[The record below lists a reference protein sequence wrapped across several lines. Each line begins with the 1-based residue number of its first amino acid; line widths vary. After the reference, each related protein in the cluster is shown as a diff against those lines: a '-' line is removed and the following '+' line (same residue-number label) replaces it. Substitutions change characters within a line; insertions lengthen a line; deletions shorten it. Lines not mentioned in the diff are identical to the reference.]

1 MYIYVINCIYIYIY
15 IYMCVYNSLYIA
27 HYLFSFNSIKQY
39 NPFYL
44 VEIKLKLFNKGLK
57 NKKGKHKSK

>member
-1 MYIYVINCIYIYIY
+1 
-15 IYMCVYNSLYIA
+15 MCVYNSLYIA

>member
-1 MYIYVINCIYIYIY
+1 
-15 IYMCVYNSLYIA
+15 MCVYNSLYIA

-57 NKKGKHKSK
+57 TKKASTRANNILI

>member
-1 MYIYVINCIYIYIY
+1 MYIYVINCIY

-44 VEIKLKLFNKGLK
+44 VEIILKLFNKGLDL
-57 NKKGKHKSK
+57 NAKKKAR